1 MQIIEKK
8 IGELIPYAKNPRRN
22 DPAVGPVAESIKQFG
37 FKVPIIIDRDNV
49 IVAGH
54 TRLKAAKRL
63 GLKKVPCIVADDLTP
78 EQVKAFRLADNRAGE
93 FAVWDQELLSEELA
107 GLFDY
112 DLSDLGFDLEKAG
125 DWFLTRERFDT
136 SRQDGNEEYNAF
148 LDKFEDPKTTDDCY
162 TPDLIYDAVADYV
175 AEHYHLERSSFVR
188 PFYPGG
194 DYEAYKY
201 PAGCC
206 VVDNPPFSIMAKILR
221 YYVDRRIPFF
231 LFAPT
236 LTILGT
242 AVGAGACAV
251 CVGVGVTY
259 ENGASV
265 NTSFATNLDD
275 GLRLRT
281 DPELFKRVQEAD
293 KEVQAQ
299 NKKTLPKYD
308 FPDEVITA
316 ARAAYLSKYGQTIE
330 IPICD
335 CVRISGLD
343 MMKESGK
350 EIFGSGL
357 LLSEKAAAEK
367 AAAEKAAAEKAA
379 AEKAAA
385 EKWKLS
391 SRERKIVQSLGRG

>member
-37 FKVPIIIDRDNV
+37 FKVPIIIDRGNV

-63 GLKKVPCIVADDLTP
+63 GLKKVPCVVADDLTP
-78 EQVKAFRLADNRAGE
+78 EQVKAFRLADNRVGE
-93 FAVWDQELLSEELA
+93 FAAWDQELLSEELA

-112 DLSDLGFDLEKAG
+112 DLSALGFDLEKAG
-125 DWFLTRERFDT
+125 DWFLNRERFDT
-136 SRQDGNEEYNAF
+136 SRQEGNEEYNTF

-175 AEHYHLERSSFVR
+175 AEHYHRDRSSFVR

-206 VVDNPPFSIMAKILR
+206 VVDNPPFSILSKIVR
-221 YYVDRRIPFF
+221 FYQDCGVRFF
-231 LFAPT
+231 LFAPAVSL
-236 LTILGT
+236 LTAASSGDC
-242 AVGAGACAV
+242 CAV
-251 CVGVGVTY
+251 CAGVSITY
-259 ENGASV
+259 ENGANV
-265 NTSFATNLDD
+265 HTSFLTNLDE

-281 DPELFKRVQEAD
+281 APELHKRVQAAD
-293 KEVQAQ
+293 DEVQAAMR
-299 NKKTLPKYD
+299 KPLPKYEY
-308 FPDEVITA
+308 PDEVLTA
-316 ARAAYLSKYGQTIE
+316 SRAAYMSKYGQE
-330 IPICD
+330 FQLRSSE
-335 CVRISGLD
+335 CVKISELD
-343 MMKESGK
+343 AMKESGK
-350 EIFGSGL
+350 GIFGSGL

-379 AEKAAA
+379 AEK
-385 EKWKLS
+385 WKLS
-391 SRERKIVQSLGRG
+391 PRERKIVKSLGRG